1 MKILNLGCGNSLL
14 AEELYDKGFK
24 NVYNID
30 ISPVVI
36 EQMSLRNSI
45 KRPELKWEVMDVR
58 NMSYLSNFFDLII
71 DKSTIDA
78 LLCGKSSFLNT
89 AIMMKEC

>member
-1 MKILNLGCGNSLL
+1 M